1 LLGRIP
7 AEHLSHFHI
16 NDAHPTIN
24 CCEQTDPDRMMLGEG
39 PIDLESEFE
48 MLHKIGYKGSVSLEL
63 FNVDLWQQNPL
74 AVAQQGYQSLS
85 DLAT

>member
-1 LLGRIP
+1 
-7 AEHLSHFHI
+7 
-16 NDAHPTIN
+16 
-24 CCEQTDPDRMMLGEG
+24 MMLGAG
-39 PIDLESEFE
+39 PIDLALEFE

-74 AVAQQGYQSLS
+74 AVAQQGYQSLR